1 MGSQTWMGS
10 HSLSLVHFTLSEWP
24 SEDKSQLA
32 GSERLSGAK
41 TDIPIRVRRPD
52 IPIRKQS
59 DDEIGSR
66 REMTL

>member
-41 TDIPIRVRRPD
+41 TDIPIRVRRP
-52 IPIRKQS
+52 
-59 DDEIGSR
+59 E
-66 REMTL
+66 